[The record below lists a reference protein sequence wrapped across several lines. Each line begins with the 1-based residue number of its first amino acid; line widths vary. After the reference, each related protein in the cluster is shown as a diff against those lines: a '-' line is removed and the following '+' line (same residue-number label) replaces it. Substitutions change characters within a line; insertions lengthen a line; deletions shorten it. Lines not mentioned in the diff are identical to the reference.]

1 MANSQSGA
9 ISRNIPWQ
17 ILKLEQSAGTF
28 HGKFSNW
35 SNEPEHSMAN
45 SQSGAISR
53 NIPWRI
59 LKLEQSAGTFHW
71 FPCLE
76 DLTLA
81 AAASESGR
89 SPHMERR
96 APFCDIMGL
105 KQVLVM
111 IALCTA
117 SSDTADFCGSM
128 DIRNDVSQFQKLE
141 NCTVIQGNLQI
152 LLMFSTKV
160 EDFRGL
166 SFPRLTMITEYLL
179 LFRVYGLESLRDLFP
194 NLSVIRGTG
203 LFFHYSLVIYEMPH
217 LRDVGLQSLT
227 NILRGAVRIE
237 RNQELCHI
245 YTIDWA
251 LLSESVEN
259 HYIVG
264 NKPVEEC
271 VDVCPGIVDKE
282 ESCIK
287 TPINGV
293 TEPRCW
299 TSSNCQKVCDCG
311 KNIACSS
318 GGRCCHHECL
328 GGCSKHGDSRACVA
342 CRKFYFNGHCLPS
355 CPAETYEYEGWRCVT
370 SEYCASLR
378 KVSENARESSKFVI
392 YKNRCQSEC
401 PSGYTKNESSIVC
414 HRCEGLCPKVCK
426 VGTKAID
433 SIQSAKEL
441 KGCTYIDGSL
451 ILNIRKGISL
461 TSELHL
467 SLGLIETITGFL
479 KIKHSFALVS
489 LSFFKNLKLIRGDAM
504 VDGNYTLYVLDNQN
518 LQQLWDPNH
527 ENLSIPVGKLYFAF
541 NPKLCLS
548 EIYHAEDITG
558 TKGRQNKADINPRTN
573 GDRAS
578 CKTQTLRF
586 MSNNTE
592 ADRIVLKWERY
603 QPPDYRDLLSFIVYY
618 KESPFQNVTEYLGQD
633 ACGAN
638 NWNVVDV
645 ELPLNNDQEPGAIL
659 TNLKPWTQYA
669 IYVRAITLTTTE
681 EGRNFGA
688 QSDVVY
694 IRTKPAAPT
703 VPQDVMIM
711 SNSSSHLIV
720 RWKPPTQRNGNITY
734 YLVLWQQMM
743 EDQKLYINDYC
754 TKGLKLP
761 TSSADTRFDTDDNG
775 NQDANQDLEDKCC
788 PCQKN
793 GGELLY
799 LDEGSFQKKFENF
812 LRNTIFIPK
821 PPWKVTLIN
830 KTYQRSPKRKRD
842 VSGLHSDL
850 LGNISIPEGT
860 ASHTINSTGLDSK
873 PYTYK
878 DKIFRDRMVISNL
891 RHFSE
896 YRIDI
901 HACNH
906 AADIVGCSA
915 ATFIFA
921 RTMPDPQADNI
932 AGNITWSHIGKNT
945 ILMKWKEPPNPNG
958 LILKYEIKYRRDNE
972 EGPSTVVCVSR
983 QRFQKYKGVHLT
995 LLQPGNYSALIRAT
1009 SLAGNG
1015 SWTDPTVFFILGPE
1029 EEQSENFFLLLK
1041 VMPIILL
1048 LIIAFLAVFIF
1059 FYNKKGHSDGYPN
1072 GTLYASVNP
1081 EYFSAT
1087 DMYVADEW
1095 ELPREKITIIKE
1107 LGQGSFGMVYEGVA
1121 KDIVKNEPV
1130 TRVALKTVNELA
1142 SMRERIEFLN
1152 EASVMKAFLCHHVVR
1167 LLGVVSQGQP
1177 ALVIMELMTRGDLKS
1192 YLRSLRPEEENNHN
1206 GSQPSLQ
1213 RMIQM
1218 AGEIADGMAYLNAKK
1233 FVHRDL
1239 AARNCMVSE
1248 DLTVKIGDFGMTRD
1262 IYETDYYRKGGKS
1275 LLPVRWM
1282 SPESLKDGI
1291 FTPHSDVWSFG
1302 VVLWEIATLAEQPYQ
1317 GMANEQVLHFVIDN
1331 GILEKPE
1338 NCPDQLQ
1345 ELMSWCWRKNPKHR
1359 PSFIQ
1364 ILESIKDELHATFN
1378 KVSFFYS
1385 QDHKR
1390 RESSEA
1396 SDTEVDQSQKTL
1408 LSQPPSP
1415 SFNNLS
1421 SLCKEQKEPS
1431 LNIKNSNRDP
1441 NINKNSQQMNGNTK
1455 H

>member
-1 MANSQSGA
+1 MGLMQALMVIA
-9 ISRNIPWQ
+9 M
-17 ILKLEQSAGTF
+17 F
-28 HGKFSNW
+28 
-35 SNEPEHSMAN
+35 
-45 SQSGAISR
+45 
-53 NIPWRI
+53 
-59 LKLEQSAGTFHW
+59 
-71 FPCLE
+71 
-76 DLTLA
+76 
-81 AAASESGR
+81 AASGE
-89 SPHMERR
+89 
-96 APFCDIMGL
+96 A
-105 KQVLVM
+105 
-111 IALCTA
+111 
-117 SSDTADFCGSM
+117 ADFCGSM

-152 LLMFSTKV
+152 LLMFSTKP

-179 LFRVYGLESLRDLFP
+179 LFRVYGLESLRELFP
-194 NLSVIRGTG
+194 NLSVIRGTD
-203 LFFHYSLVIYEMPH
+203 LFFHYSLVIYEMPN
-217 LRDVGLQSLT
+217 LRDVGLHSLT
-227 NILRGAVRIE
+227 NILRGVVRIE

-245 YTIDWA
+245 HTIDWA
-251 LLSESVEN
+251 LLSDSVES

-271 VDVCPGIVDKE
+271 ADVCPGILDME
-282 ESCIK
+282 ESCVK
-287 TPINGV
+287 THINGV

-299 TSSNCQKVCDCG
+299 TSSNCQKVCDCPT
-311 KNIACSS
+311 NIACTSN
-318 GGRCCHHECL
+318 GGCCHRECL
-328 GGCSKHGDSRACVA
+328 GGCSRQGDNRACVA
-342 CRKFYFNGHCLPS
+342 CLNFYFNGQCLPS
-355 CPAETYEYEGWRCVT
+355 CPPETYEYAGWRCVT
-370 SEYCASLR
+370 TEYCASLR

-401 PSGYTKNESSIVC
+401 PSGYTRNESSIVC
-414 HRCEGLCPKVCK
+414 HKCEGLCPKVCK
-426 VGTKAID
+426 VGIKPID
-433 SIQSAKEL
+433 SIQTAKEL
-441 KGCTYIDGSL
+441 TGCTYIEGSL
-451 ILNIRKGISL
+451 ILNIRKGINIDA
-461 TSELHL
+461 ELQE

-489 LSFFKNLKLIRGDAM
+489 LSFFKNLKLIRGDSM

-518 LQQLWDPNH
+518 LQQLWEPSR

-548 EIYHAEDITG
+548 EISHIEEITG

-578 CKTQTLRF
+578 CKTHTLHF
-586 MSNNTE
+586 ISNSTE
-592 ADRIVLKWERY
+592 SDRIVLRWERY

-618 KESPFQNVTEYLGQD
+618 KESPFQNITEYLGQD

-638 NWNVVDV
+638 SWNVLDV
-645 ELPLNNDQEPGAIL
+645 ELPLNKDQEPSVSL

-669 IYVRAITLTTTE
+669 IYVRAITLSTAE
-681 EGRNFGA
+681 DGQNYGA

-694 IRTKPAAPT
+694 VRTKPAAPT
-703 VPQDVMIM
+703 VPQDVIVM
-711 SNSSSHLIV
+711 SNSSSQLIV

-743 EDQKLYINDYC
+743 EDQELYINDYC

-761 TSSADTRFDTDDNG
+761 TSTADTRFDNDDNS
-775 NQDANQDLEDKCC
+775 NQDANQDFEDKCC

-793 GGELLY
+793 GGQLLEGE
-799 LDEGSFQKKFENF
+799 EGSFQKKFENF
-812 LRNTIFIPK
+812 LRNTIFIPR

-830 KTYQRSPKRKRD
+830 KRSPKRRRD
-842 VSGLHSDL
+842 VSGLASDV
-850 LGNISIPEGT
+850 LGNITIPEGT
-860 ASHTINSTGLDSK
+860 VSHTINNTLGDMK
-873 PYTYK
+873 PYK
-878 DKIFRDRMVISNL
+878 DKIFRDRMVISSL
-891 RHFSE
+891 KHFTE

-906 AADIVGCSA
+906 AADVVGCSA
-915 ATFIFA
+915 ATFVYA

-932 AGNITWSHIGKNT
+932 AGNITWKPIGKNA
-945 ILMKWKEPPNPNG
+945 ILMNWEEPPKPNG
-958 LILKYEIKYRRDNE
+958 LILKYEIKYKRDNE
-972 EGPSTVVCVSR
+972 DEPSTVVCVSR
-983 QRFQKYKGVHLT
+983 QRFQKYKGAHLT
-995 LLQPGNYSALIRAT
+995 LLQPGNYSARIRAT
-1009 SLAGNG
+1009 SLSGNG
-1015 SWTDPTVFFILGPE
+1015 SWTPTVFFVPGP
-1029 EEQSENFFLLLK
+1029 EEQSEDLYLLLK

-1048 LIIAFLAVFIF
+1048 LIIALLAVFIF
-1059 FYNKKGHSDGYPN
+1059 FYNKKGSSDGYPS

-1081 EYFSAT
+1081 EYLSAT

-1095 ELPREKITIIKE
+1095 EFPREKISIIKE

-1121 KDIVKNEPV
+1121 KEIVKNEPV
-1130 TRVALKTVNELA
+1130 TKVALKTVNELA
-1142 SMRERIEFLN
+1142 SMRERIEFLS

-1177 ALVIMELMTRGDLKS
+1177 AIVIMELMTRGDLKS
-1192 YLRSLRPEEENNHN
+1192 YLRSLRSEDENRHR
-1206 GSQPSLQ
+1206 GSQPSLKQ
-1213 RMIQM
+1213 MIQM

-1331 GILEKPE
+1331 GTLEKPE
-1338 NCPDQLQ
+1338 NCPDRLH
-1345 ELMSWCWRKNPKHR
+1345 ELMTWCWQKNPKHR
-1359 PSFIQ
+1359 PSFIH
-1364 ILESIKDELHATFN
+1364 ILESIKDDLNSTFK
-1378 KVSFFYS
+1378 KVSFYYS
-1385 QDHKR
+1385 QDHKY

-1396 SDTEVDQSQKTL
+1396 SDTEVDQSQKL
-1408 LSQPPSP
+1408 LLDQSPSP
-1415 SFNNLS
+1415 PFNNFSPLS
-1421 SLCKEQKEPS
+1421 KLQKDPP
-1431 LNIKNSNRDP
+1431 LNGIAVKRDSVK
-1441 NINKNSQQMNGNTK
+1441 NKNCYHMNGNAK